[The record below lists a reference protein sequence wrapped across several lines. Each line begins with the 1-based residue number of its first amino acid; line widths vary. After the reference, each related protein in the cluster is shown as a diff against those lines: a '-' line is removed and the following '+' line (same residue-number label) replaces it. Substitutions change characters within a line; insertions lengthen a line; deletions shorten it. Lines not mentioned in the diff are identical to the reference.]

1 MIANRG
7 IVNLMSKRQLPRWSD
22 LKPILGFKSPFSRSD
37 EVSRAVTISQ
47 LRNIGK
53 AKTPRAVFD
62 YTDGAAGEELSYSR
76 AYEAYRRL
84 EFHPHVLRDVSVVDT
99 SISIFGQK
107 SALPFVFSPTGFTRM
122 MHYQGEPAVARVA
135 AEFGI
140 PYTLSTLGTTSI
152 EDLAAA
158 APNTRKW
165 FQLYLWR
172 EKTTRYEL
180 VERAAAAGY
189 EAIMLTVDTVVGG
202 MRVRDVE
209 NGLTIPPQLTLKTIA
224 DMAKYP
230 KWWGNLLTTKP
241 LEFASLKTTGGTV
254 AELMNSVFDPSITMK
269 DVEWLKANWP
279 GKLIVKGVQN
289 VNDAALLANA
299 GVDAVVLSN
308 HGGRQLDRSVVPLE
322 LLPSVKTAIS
332 DTSTQLFIDGGAL
345 SGSDV
350 VGGIGLG
357 ADAVLVGRAY
367 LYGIMAGGEAGVRR
381 AAQILQGE
389 VEQTMRLMG
398 ITSLDQLTPDM
409 VQFRGQEKS

>member
-1 MIANRG
+1 
-7 IVNLMSKRQLPRWSD
+7 VNLMSKRQLPSWSG
-22 LKPILGFKSPFSRSD
+22 LKPLLGFKSPFSKTD
-37 EVSRAVTISQ
+37 AVSRAVTINQ
-47 LRNIGK
+47 LRTIGK

-62 YTDGAAGEELSYSR
+62 YTDGAAGEELSYGR

-84 EFHPHVLRDVSVVDT
+84 EFHPHVLRDVSTIDA

-122 MHYQGEPAVARVA
+122 MHYQGEPVVAKVA

-158 APNTRKW
+158 APDTRKW

-172 EKTTRYEL
+172 EKATRYEL
-180 VERAAAAGY
+180 VERAASAGY

-209 NGLTIPPQLTLKTIA
+209 NGLTIPPQLTFKTMA

-241 LEFASLKTTGGTV
+241 LEFASLKSTGGTV

-269 DVEWLKANWP
+269 DVEWLKENWP

-289 VNDAALLANA
+289 VNDAAMLANA

-322 LLPSVKTAIS
+322 LLPAVKAAIS
-332 DTSTQLFIDGGAL
+332 ETDTQLFIDGGAL

-357 ADAVLVGRAY
+357 ADAVLIGRAY

-398 ITSLDQLTPDM
+398 ITSLNQLTPGM
-409 VQFRGQEKS
+409 VRFRGQAKS